1 MTHLFY
7 KIIFC
12 LSVGCIFLSACK
24 DEKQPAYLMPTVTIE
39 DAREITRTTAF
50 LSGEVKKNGEEAVTE
65 LQFRYGLTP
74 EMEHGKACD
83 PSQSKPSVTLTD
95 LLPNTTYYFCLKA
108 GNGYSYVQSPSLVF
122 TTKPNQVP
130 VIGSLMMLNQGPLSI
145 TLQYELT
152 DDGGEP
158 LSATGLYYRTEN
170 GEEKQLPVTIN
181 GNSVFQARISGLQ
194 EKENYIVQAYAANSI
209 GETRSEAF
217 SFHTGQ
223 AVITTIPGTL
233 SEAVDINEKYR
244 YTALSIAGPLNGTD
258 IRFIRE
264 ILGRDINGEETPGRL
279 NRLDMTDAIICSGGA
294 SYDGM
299 RYTLDNMIGYGM
311 FANCIHLQELRLPD
325 DTREIEE
332 NAFKNCQALVS
343 LQLPAATSRV
353 MPSDSCG
360 RLTTIKVSKDNNFFC
375 STDGVLYNKESS
387 RLLWFPEGKENVPSF
402 PANLTYIGEYA
413 FRNCRI
419 RKLELPSTVS
429 EIKKGAFYGA
439 HLESIVLPEQLQ
451 QISSGLFQECK
462 YLTSVTL
469 GSRTNY
475 LSAYC
480 FEGCPLRHL
489 YVTTED
495 MPPMCQEN
503 TFNED
508 IYKNCVLHVPA
519 TCLSMYRGST
529 YWGRFENIKESTFAG
544 SSFSGN

>member
-7 KIIFC
+7 KFIFC
-12 LSVGCIFLSACK
+12 LSVAGIFLSACK
-24 DEKQPAYLMPTVTIE
+24 DEKQPAYLMPTVTVE
-39 DAREITRTTAF
+39 DAREITRTTAL

-65 LQFRYGLTP
+65 LHFRYGTTP
-74 EMEHGKACD
+74 EMEHGKVCD
-83 PSQSKPSVTLTD
+83 PSQSEPSVTLTD
-95 LLPNTTYYFCLKA
+95 LQPNTTYYFCLEA
-108 GNGYSYVQSPSLVF
+108 GNGYSTAQSPSLAF
-122 TTKPNQVP
+122 TTRPNEAP
-130 VIGSLMMLNQGPLSI
+130 AIGGFRMLNQGPLSI

-170 GEEKQLPVTIN
+170 GKEKQLPVTIN
-181 GNSVFQARISGLQ
+181 GNSVFRARLSGLQ
-194 EKENYIVQAYAANSI
+194 EKETYTVQAYAANSI

-223 AVITTIPGTL
+223 AVITTTPGTL
-233 SEAVDINEKYR
+233 SEAMDTDEKYR
-244 YTALSIAGPLNGTD
+244 YTALSIAGPLDGSD

-264 ILGRDINGEETPGRL
+264 MLGRDINGEETPGRL
-279 NRLDMTDAIICSGGA
+279 NRLDMTDAVICSGGA

-299 RYTLDNMIGYGM
+299 RYTADNVAGYGM
-311 FANCIHLQELRLPD
+311 FADCIYLQELRLPG

-332 NAFKNCQALVS
+332 NAFKNCRALAS
-343 LQLPAATSRV
+343 LQIPAATSRV
-353 MPSDSCG
+353 TPSDGCD
-360 RLTTIKVSKDNNFFC
+360 RLTAVEVAEGNNFFC
-375 STDGVLYNKESS
+375 SADGVLYNKDSS
-387 RLLWFPEGKENVPSF
+387 RLLWFPEGKEDVLSF
-402 PANLTYIGEYA
+402 PATLTCIGEYA
-413 FRNCRI
+413 FRNCRM

-439 HLESIVLPEQLQ
+439 HFESIALPEQLEL
-451 QISSGLFQECK
+451 ISSGLFQGCGN
-462 YLTSVTL
+462 LTSVTL

-480 FEGCPLRHL
+480 FDDCPLRHL

-495 MPPMCQEN
+495 MPPMCEEN

-519 TCLSMYRGST
+519 ACLSMYRNSQ
-529 YWGRFENIKESTFAG
+529 YWGRFENIQGPTYSPPVV
-544 SSFSGN
+544 

>member
-1 MTHLFY
+1 MTRLFY
-7 KIIFC
+7 KFIIC
-12 LSVGCIFLSACK
+12 LSVGGIFLSACE

-39 DAREITRTTAF
+39 DAREITRTTAI

-65 LQFRYGLTP
+65 LQFRYGSTA

-83 PSQSKPSVTLTD
+83 PAQSMPSVTVTD
-95 LLPNTTYYFCLKA
+95 LLPNTTYYFCLEA
-108 GNGYSYVQSPSLVF
+108 GNGYSRVQSPSLVF
-122 TTKPNQVP
+122 TTKPNEAP
-130 VIGSLMMLNQGPLSI
+130 VIENLKMLNQGPLSI

-170 GEEKQLPVTIN
+170 GEERQLPITIS
-181 GNSVFQARISGLQ
+181 GNSVYRARIGGLQ
-194 EKENYIVQAYAANSI
+194 EKESYTVQAYATNSI

-223 AVITTIPGTL
+223 AVITTTPGTL
-233 SEAVDINEKYR
+233 SEAVDMDEKYR
-244 YTALSIAGPLNGTD
+244 YTTLSIAGPLNGTD

-264 ILGRDINGEETPGRL
+264 ILGRDINGEKTPGRL
-279 NRLDMTDAIICSGGA
+279 SRLDLTDAVICSGGA

-299 RYTLDNMIGYGM
+299 RYTADNVISYGM
-311 FANCIHLQELRLPD
+311 FADCTHLQELRLPD

-353 MPSDSCG
+353 MPSDSCD
-360 RLTTIKVSKDNNFFC
+360 RLTTIEVSKDNNFFC

-387 RLLWFPEGKENVPSF
+387 RLLWFPEGKEDVISF
-402 PANLTYIGEYA
+402 PANLACIGEYA

-419 RKLELPSTVS
+419 RRLELPSTIS

-439 HLESIVLPEQLQ
+439 HLETITLPERLEM
-451 QISSGLFQECK
+451 ISSGLFQECR

-469 GSRTNY
+469 GSRINY

-480 FEGCPLRHL
+480 FEGCPLQHL
-489 YVTTED
+489 YITTED

-519 TCLSMYRGST
+519 TCVPMYRNSK
-529 YWGRFENIKESTFAG
+529 YWGRFEDIKEYITPR
-544 SSFSGN
+544 